1 MVAALSAKLTS
12 LVVVKIIDKF
22 CPLGLVSSI
31 ERSGRKRGNVEM
43 IGTDTMV
50 LRWTKRDSA
59 VIRKAVKHESNVK
72 NEESQNTIPIA
83 QPSPRMSRTNF
94 ATILD
99 HQWSIDLA
107 TQTITV
113 ATDDVHMHDD
123 DRDYI
128 ELAAELSAVTLD
140 GATITPHCDTP
151 DSSTPGSE
159 RPDTPMEW
167 TTLWDASC
175 VSPEFGKESVAH
187 IGSPHDFYV
196 SGQRREPMGSGSDS
210 VIKGLARTGCQRR
223 AMMNTTTTAE
233 ATRSLFSAM
242 RTYGDTIYAPLRLRQ
257 ARASE

>member
-1 MVAALSAKLTS
+1 
-12 LVVVKIIDKF
+12 
-22 CPLGLVSSI
+22 
-31 ERSGRKRGNVEM
+31 
-43 IGTDTMV
+43 MV
-50 LRWTKRDSA
+50 LRWTKRDPA
-59 VIRKAVKHESNVK
+59 AIRKAVKHESNVK

-83 QPSPRMSRTNF
+83 QPRPRMSRTNF

-99 HQWSIDLA
+99 HRWSIDLA

-123 DRDYI
+123 DCDYI

-140 GATITPHCDTP
+140 GAIMTPHCDTP
-151 DSSTPGSE
+151 DSVGPLTPAPWTSPWGAQCASPESNKHSVTYSAESSTPGSD

-187 IGSPHDFYV
+187 IGSPHEVYV
-196 SGQRREPMGSGSDS
+196 SDTILNPMWPLTHGMLGQRREPMGSGSDS

-223 AMMNTTTTAE
+223 AMMNTTTT
-233 ATRSLFSAM
+233 TRIEGTDVDGVFEYKT
-242 RTYGDTIYAPLRLRQ
+242 RTTSTQ
-257 ARASE
+257 A